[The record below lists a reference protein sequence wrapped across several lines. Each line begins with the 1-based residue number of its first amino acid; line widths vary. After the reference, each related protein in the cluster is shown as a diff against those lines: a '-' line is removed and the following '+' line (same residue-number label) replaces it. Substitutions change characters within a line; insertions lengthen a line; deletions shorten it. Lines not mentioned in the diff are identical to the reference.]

1 MQPCCDSGLEGK
13 AQGGTRHTWG
23 GSCSPHPEPQQDP
36 QPSGA
41 APPSAWLL
49 GDRDMNLAPC
59 LVQPLRVVLAQ
70 PEPGSKQ
77 SHSQPPAL
85 PTAVPRGSPAVGG
98 GGAGGS
104 RPKPS
109 SFGVSLPPAKTS
121 QRGSPPVGSAP
132 GVGGGSLWD
141 AERASLEQGGGDMHR
156 PPPIPQ
162 PMHAPMCHAATSS
175 PRKTRSRDAGD
186 PISGRPGPVCGTG
199 PTRVGGGDGHEEMGL
214 SPSPVL
220 RQQKKWKKGRDGQTA
235 ARGGGWE
242 GREAGMREAVARPN
256 PPW

>member
-23 GSCSPHPEPQQDP
+23 GSCTPHPEPQQDP

-77 SHSQPPAL
+77 SHSQPPTL
-85 PTAVPRGSPAVGG
+85 PMAVPRGSPAVGGG

-141 AERASLEQGGGDMHR
+141 AERASLEQG
-156 PPPIPQ
+156 
-162 PMHAPMCHAATSS
+162 
-175 PRKTRSRDAGD
+175 
-186 PISGRPGPVCGTG
+186 
-199 PTRVGGGDGHEEMGL
+199 
-214 SPSPVL
+214 
-220 RQQKKWKKGRDGQTA
+220 
-235 ARGGGWE
+235 RGGICTDPLLSLNPCMPQCATQLPRVPGKP
-242 GREAGMREAVARPN
+242 EAGMLGIPSQGGQDQSVALVPLE
-256 PPW
+256 